1 MNDERAPES
10 EERSWLDRL
19 THFISGEPQNK
30 SDLEGVLSLAQEHEI
45 IDEDARK
52 IMEGALSVSD
62 MQVRDIMIPR
72 AQMVVIDS
80 DQSLQEAL
88 PKILQSG
95 RSRYPVIGEG
105 IDDVIGILLAKDL
118 LPLIQADRDV
128 PSISTLMRPV
138 TAVPESKRLNVLL
151 REFRQNRNHMAIVID
166 EYGGIA
172 GLITIED
179 VLEEIVGEIEDETDV
194 DEGQLI
200 RPINDDSF
208 LVEALT
214 PIEDFN
220 EYFGTGFSDEE
231 FDTIGGLV
239 INAFGQL
246 PTRNQTIRLDQF
258 EFKVI
263 HADERRADASARDPR
278 HHRIKG
284 VIRSNAPRWGL
295 AFAAGCVFALGLAPY
310 NLWPA
315 IPLSA
320 GLLFTL
326 LRDSPSATPWRTGL
340 AYGLGFFGVGVS
352 WSMSASMYGPTPAAV
367 AILLTAVFCGGLAL
381 LHGFQASLFYLLGS
395 RHLSWRLIQF
405 ASIWVLFEWLQADFP
420 DGLSW
425 AYAGYSAL
433 DSLLHGWI
441 PVIGIYGCSWLV
453 VSLAAPG

>member
-30 SDLEGVLSLAQEHEI
+30 SDLEGVLSLAEEHEI
-45 IDEDARK
+45 IDEDAKK

-80 DQSLQEAL
+80 DQPLQEAL

-95 RSRYPVIGEG
+95 HSRYPVIGEG

-128 PSISTLMRPV
+128 PSISSLMRPV

-200 RPINDDSF
+200 RPINDNSF
-208 LVEALT
+208 LIEALT

-246 PTRNQTIRLDQF
+246 PTRNQTIGLDQF

-263 HADERRADASARDPR
+263 HADERRLTR
-278 HHRIKG
+278 
-284 VIRSNAPRWGL
+284 
-295 AFAAGCVFALGLAPY
+295 
-310 NLWPA
+310 
-315 IPLSA
+315 
-320 GLLFTL
+320 
-326 LRDSPSATPWRTGL
+326 LRVTRGTTEST
-340 AYGLGFFGVGVS
+340 V
-352 WSMSASMYGPTPAAV
+352 
-367 AILLTAVFCGGLAL
+367 
-381 LHGFQASLFYLLGS
+381 
-395 RHLSWRLIQF
+395 
-405 ASIWVLFEWLQADFP
+405 
-420 DGLSW
+420 
-425 AYAGYSAL
+425 
-433 DSLLHGWI
+433 
-441 PVIGIYGCSWLV
+441 
-453 VSLAAPG
+453 